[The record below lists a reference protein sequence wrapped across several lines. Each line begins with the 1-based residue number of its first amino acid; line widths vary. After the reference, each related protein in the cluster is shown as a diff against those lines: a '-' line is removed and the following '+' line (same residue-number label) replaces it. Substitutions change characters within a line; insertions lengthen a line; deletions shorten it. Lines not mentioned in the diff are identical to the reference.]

1 MPLTEW
7 GWQVTPEELASWT
20 IHDDADVL
28 VINKPGLVVCHPSK
42 HGPWSSLIGACR
54 EYLGVERLHM
64 PSRLDRE
71 TSGVVVFAKHA
82 EAASVMQKAIQLRK
96 VDKTYF
102 AILRGELGQPVEVDQ
117 PIGQH
122 PTAGVVM
129 RRAIVAEGQAA
140 QTRFEP
146 VHSANGFTIA
156 QVQPHTGRMHQIRVH
171 AEWLGHP
178 IVGDKIYGGDETIFL
193 RFITAGLTPELNR
206 ELELPRHALHASR
219 LAFDLPSGP
228 RVFDAPFPSDLKEFC
243 TRHQLRLP

>member
-7 GWQVTPEELASWT
+7 GWQVTPEELASWV
-20 IHDDADVL
+20 IHDDPDVL

-71 TSGVVVFAKHA
+71 TSGVVVFAKHTQ
-82 EAASVMQKAIQLRK
+82 AASSMQRAIQVRK
-96 VDKTYF
+96 VAKSYF
-102 AILRGELGQPVEVDQ
+102 AILKGELNHAVEVDQ

-122 PTAGVVM
+122 ATAEVFM
-129 RRAIVAEGQAA
+129 RRAIVPEGQAA

-146 VHSANGFTIA
+146 IHCANGYTVA
-156 QVQPHTGRMHQIRVH
+156 EVHPHTGRMHQIRVH
-171 AEWLGHP
+171 AEWLGRP

-193 RFITAGLTPELNR
+193 RFITAGLTPELNK
-206 ELELPRHALHASR
+206 ELELRRHALHASR
-219 LAFDLPSGP
+219 LAFDLPGGL
-228 RVFDAPFPSDLKEFC
+228 RVFDAPFPADLTEFC
-243 TRHQLRLP
+243 TQHQLRLP

>member
-129 RRAIVAEGQAA
+129 RRAIVAEGQLA

-146 VHSANGFTIA
+146 IHSANGFTIA

-228 RVFDAPFPSDLKEFC
+228 RVFDAPFPSDLREFC